1 MQRHLRSTSI
11 SFSKYN
17 YNFSW
22 ISSYFNFVVFLSNIP
37 LDSFYWCIHHL
48 EWKKIFSYK
57 KDRALITSVKI
68 KQSFSNLFSYFQ
80 AILSRYKVC
89 MAQIAAGIQ
98 PKIEIW
104 SIKHTVA
111 SAGRW
116 RAINNDQGKIN
127 ATIDF
132 ILKTL
137 FFCNVLTFIS
147 SFYWHLKLALR
158 FRYF

>member
-1 MQRHLRSTSI
+1 
-11 SFSKYN
+11 
-17 YNFSW
+17 
-22 ISSYFNFVVFLSNIP
+22 
-37 LDSFYWCIHHL
+37 
-48 EWKKIFSYK
+48 
-57 KDRALITSVKI
+57 
-68 KQSFSNLFSYFQ
+68 
-80 AILSRYKVC
+80 
-89 MAQIAAGIQ
+89 
-98 PKIEIW
+98 
-104 SIKHTVA
+104 VA